1 MGLKINVPTVDD
13 ILRGMVSTLPSEMY
27 AASDPNSNI
36 YNLLRTVAIS
46 QHEMLV
52 MLQETVA
59 LLDTK
64 QDDHTR
70 LKFKIERKGA
80 FWAP

>member
-1 MGLKINVPTVDD
+1 MGLRINVPTVDD
-13 ILRGMVSTLPSEMY
+13 ILRKMIATLPSEMY
-27 AASDPNSNI
+27 AAADPNSNI
-36 YNLLRTVAIS
+36 YALLLTVAIS

-64 QDDHTR
+64 VEDPTL
-70 LKFKIERKGA
+70 LKFKIQRKGA
-80 FWAP
+80 YWAP